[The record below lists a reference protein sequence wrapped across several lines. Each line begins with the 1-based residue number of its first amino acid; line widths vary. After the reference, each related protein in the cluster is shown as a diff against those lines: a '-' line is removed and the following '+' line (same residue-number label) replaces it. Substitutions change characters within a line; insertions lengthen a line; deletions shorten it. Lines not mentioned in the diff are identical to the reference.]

1 MERDFREPYYAPD
14 LKRALKRQNP
24 MLSEYVLDEAF
35 RKITHI
41 YEGTLEQRNEQFMDY
56 LQSGV
61 EVKYNEEGREKT
73 ALVKLVNFD
82 DAKLNDFKV

>member
-1 MERDFREPYYAPD
+1 MWSVISASRIMHLMDF
-14 LKRALKRQNP
+14 
-24 MLSEYVLDEAF
+24 
-35 RKITHI
+35 
-41 YEGTLEQRNEQFMDY
+41 

>member
-1 MERDFREPYYAPD
+1 M
-14 LKRALKRQNP
+14 
-24 MLSEYVLDEAF
+24 LDEAF

-41 YEGTLEQRNEQFMDY
+41 YEGTLEQHNEQFMDY

-61 EVKYNEEGREKT
+61 EVKYNEEGRKKT

-82 DAKLNDFKV
+82 YAKLNDFKV